1 MNRPMS
7 EARWDR
13 QPPGDSGWRQALNE
27 TWELRNSYA
36 PVYRISTPGNVLYR
50 YSTGIKISMTHE
62 GATKYFIV
70 MGCEYASGYN
80 LTSLYIYGG
89 TDYTLGTG
97 EITDFC
103 FAAAHAPIGFPL
115 DPRKWS
121 VTVTDTSNR
130 SQATPTLNV
139 WYNLGGVSI
148 SIPFGLWRVR
158 YEASARSV
166 AGTNATSMHV
176 ATCLS
181 ATTGGTAAAPIPR
194 LSDATLLAGA
204 AHTGLYAQVTHIGQG
219 VVAQATESPVTYYLN
234 IRTATADAQ
243 YVQIRGNVRPT
254 VIEAECAYL

>member
-1 MNRPMS
+1 
-7 EARWDR
+7 
-13 QPPGDSGWRQALNE
+13 
-27 TWELRNSYA
+27 
-36 PVYRISTPGNVLYR
+36 
-50 YSTGIKISMTHE
+50 
-62 GATKYFIV
+62 
-70 MGCEYASGYN
+70 
-80 LTSLYIYGG
+80 
-89 TDYTLGTG
+89 
-97 EITDFC
+97 
-103 FAAAHAPIGFPL
+103 
-115 DPRKWS
+115 
-121 VTVTDTSNR
+121 
-130 SQATPTLNV
+130 
-139 WYNLGGVSI
+139 
-148 SIPFGLWRVR
+148 LWRVR

-204 AHTGLYAQVTHIGQG
+204 AYTGLYAQVAHIGQG